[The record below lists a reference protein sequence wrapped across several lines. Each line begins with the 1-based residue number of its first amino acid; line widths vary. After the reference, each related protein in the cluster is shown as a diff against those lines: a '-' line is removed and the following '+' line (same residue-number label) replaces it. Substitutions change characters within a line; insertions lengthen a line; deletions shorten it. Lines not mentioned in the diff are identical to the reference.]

1 MQAIPENNID
11 DELEQALESFL
22 KDGGT
27 LAMMRNISSDT
38 LEQMYALGFSQ
49 YQSGKYEEAQKIFQV
64 LCVLDHYEARFFLG
78 LGASRQAL
86 GLYQQAIDSYS
97 YGAMMDL
104 QEPRFPFHA
113 AECLLHLGELDKAES
128 GFYSAQLL
136 AADKPQHTALADN
149 AATMLEAVKARK
161 DSQNESN
168 Q

>member
-128 GFYSAQLL
+128 GFHSAQLL

>member
-1 MQAIPENNID
+1 MQAALENNID
-11 DELEQALESFL
+11 AELEQELESFL

-128 GFYSAQLL
+128 GFHSAQLL

-149 AATMLEAVKARK
+149 AGTMLEAVKARK